1 MSALTEHLQRQALY
15 LYSGR
20 DCCHRSSDNKQPR
33 SLLHQP
39 GAQMVLLGPAPLELI
54 GSALELFLQSCWAE
68 QVLPEALLTVFQ
80 VPHTVR
86 STPTP
91 STHPPDCP
99 SVSSILL
106 LHFIADS
113 STQTCCIFS

>member
-1 MSALTEHLQRQALY
+1 MLY

-20 DCCHRSSDNKQPR
+20 DFCHRSSDNKQPR

-39 GAQMVLLGPAPLELI
+39 GAQMVLPGPAPQNSLI
-54 GSALELFLQSCWAE
+54 LVWSSFFSLAGHTWAE

-80 VPHTVR
+80 VHHTVR

-91 STHPPDCP
+91 FTRPPDCP
-99 SVSSILL
+99 SVSSIPLL
-106 LHFIADS
+106 YFIADI
-113 STQTCCIFS
+113 STQTCCTFS